1 MYLKKFWNTIRIGNH
16 EFEIIQKPKSL
27 YDNPKKNLPI
37 VNTGWKMI
45 YFFKGQES
53 YGIEEDVIKPKS
65 MKYLIL
71 WKELKKKKKK

>member
-1 MYLKKFWNTIRIGNH
+1 
-16 EFEIIQKPKSL
+16 
-27 YDNPKKNLPI
+27 
-37 VNTGWKMI
+37 MI

-71 WKELKKKKKK
+71 WKELKKKKKIEYKKKKKKKKKKIANLGVWEKIRILYLSFVSNKV